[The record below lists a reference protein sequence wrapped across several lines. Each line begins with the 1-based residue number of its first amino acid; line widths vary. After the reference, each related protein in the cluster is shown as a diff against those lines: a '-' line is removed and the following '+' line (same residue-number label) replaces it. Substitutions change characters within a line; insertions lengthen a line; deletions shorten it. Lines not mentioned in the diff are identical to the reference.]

1 MNHIKLPN
9 ETELDA
15 GLDTKLDTES
25 SALTEWA
32 IERIKYKIFI
42 LPKPPWI
49 LVSDVSLCKIL
60 GSPKM

>member
-25 SALTEWA
+25 SALTE
-32 IERIKYKIFI
+32 
-42 LPKPPWI
+42 
-49 LVSDVSLCKIL
+49 
-60 GSPKM
+60 